1 MEESNVE
8 EEEINLESD
17 EEQDSLNK
25 MLISQKSDNFKFLCK
40 KKWR

>member
-25 MLISQKSDNFKFLCK
+25 MLISQKSVNEDKILIY
-40 KKWR
+40 RI